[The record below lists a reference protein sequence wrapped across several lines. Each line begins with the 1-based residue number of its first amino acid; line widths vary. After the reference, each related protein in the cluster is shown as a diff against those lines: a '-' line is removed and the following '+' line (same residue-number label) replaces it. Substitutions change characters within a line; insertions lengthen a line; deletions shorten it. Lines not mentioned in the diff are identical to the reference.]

1 MQQNID
7 GIDGIDGI
15 AVGKLVYCMENGR
28 VS

>member
-15 AVGKLVYCMENGR
+15 AVGKLVYCMENGM